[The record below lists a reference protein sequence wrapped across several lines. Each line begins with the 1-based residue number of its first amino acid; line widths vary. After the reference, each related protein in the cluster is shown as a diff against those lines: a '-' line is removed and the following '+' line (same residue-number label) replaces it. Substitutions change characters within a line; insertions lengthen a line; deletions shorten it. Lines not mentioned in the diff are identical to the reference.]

1 MNSDDFNEFLYEFI
15 QKRFEG
21 KTPDEIITDFLDD
34 LSADQFE
41 ALMFHDFLIE
51 KLTRELIA
59 ALEGDKTAKKLIVLM
74 FKAWMHRAKFHRM
87 EQKNRPSTVSVGLN

>member
-1 MNSDDFNEFLYEFI
+1 MNSNDFHEFLYGFI

-21 KTPDEIITDFLDD
+21 EGPDEIITDFLDD
-34 LSADQFE
+34 LSSDQFE

-51 KLTRELIA
+51 KLTGELIA
-59 ALEGDKTAKKLIVLM
+59 ALEGDKTAKNLIVLM
-74 FKAWMHRAKFHRM
+74 FKAWMFRAKFHRM